1 MSWLRLPKSAAH
13 RCLAHDLGRPGAILV
28 PRSRSRTPRPSR
40 APRPRPPVRS
50 VPRFPPPVTHKQ
62 WLYDSVL
69 FPCFIM
75 IPFLPSTVPTAV
87 PAAISHYTP
96 HRAATRFLSIAC
108 GLHTGSSPQVPA
120 LPSKR
125 PRRVPGARLSHRSPC
140 LPQSQLETPLARVNS
155 SSAHAEHQDK
165 WTSCWHSLNQRLQ
178 PLV

>member
-1 MSWLRLPKSAAH
+1 
-13 RCLAHDLGRPGAILV
+13 LV

-62 WLYDSVL
+62 WLYDSIALSTQTANDSNCSGKSAAKV
-69 FPCFIM
+69 M
-75 IPFLPSTVPTAV
+75 KHVTFLPSTVPTAV
-87 PAAISHYTP
+87 PAANSHYTP

-140 LPQSQLETPLARVNS
+140 LPQSQLGTPLARVNS